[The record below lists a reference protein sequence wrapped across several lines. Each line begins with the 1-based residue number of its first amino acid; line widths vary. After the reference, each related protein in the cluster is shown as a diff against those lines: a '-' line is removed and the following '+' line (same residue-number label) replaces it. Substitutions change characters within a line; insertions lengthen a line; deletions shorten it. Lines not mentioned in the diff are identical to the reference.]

1 MVQQL
6 VSIILSKLKWMVE
19 ILVSQSPE
27 DCSREIF
34 TGFHISLLIRSETCL
49 FLSKGMRLRFQKY
62 TQMCLFWN
70 SVAAP
75 DTLYVPS
82 LYYSFSYRWT
92 STKYFCI
99 GIFCVVERSIE
110 RDEVVA
116 MSHRSELGPR
126 SRIYDDHLFYDI
138 KMNWKFHPPTVVKM
152 IMADLLWDMI
162 PKWFSFYT
170 QIIMGKQLLCSTDA
184 IFIPDIPWVDIRGS

>member
-1 MVQQL
+1 MHDCHRSSKMVQQL

-19 ILVSQSPE
+19 ILLSQSPE

-82 LYYSFSYRWT
+82 LYYPFSDNNTSAPSALPLSQIWLTESFYNQNHLCQS
-92 STKYFCI
+92 CN
-99 GIFCVVERSIE
+99 SISSF
-110 RDEVVA
+110 DI
-116 MSHRSELGPR
+116 LK
-126 SRIYDDHLFYDI
+126 I
-138 KMNWKFHPPTVVKM
+138 KMGIRRLLGIHHKSLIVLARQNKLWKRINSMAIIESEM
-152 IMADLLWDMI
+152 ISHSQHVLSSIGQQPL
-162 PKWFSFYT
+162 P
-170 QIIMGKQLLCSTDA
+170 QG
-184 IFIPDIPWVDIRGS
+184 